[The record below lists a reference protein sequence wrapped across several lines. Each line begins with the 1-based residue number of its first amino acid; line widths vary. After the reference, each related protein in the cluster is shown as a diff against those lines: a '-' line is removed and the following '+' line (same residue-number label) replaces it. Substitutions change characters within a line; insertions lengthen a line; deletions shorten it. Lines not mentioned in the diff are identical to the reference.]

1 MPPLILQLLR
11 RKFDPG
17 VPSGEFSDQWKNPGD
32 VFSVL
37 LILGGDVV
45 ARALAQLAGS
55 PVTPVAFS
63 FGASSSHMAAVV
75 RRAPQPRPT

>member
-1 MPPLILQLLR
+1 MPPVLVELIR

-17 VPSGEFSDQWKNPGD
+17 EPSNAFWAQWENPGD

-45 ARALAQLAGS
+45 ARALAQLTGS
-55 PVTPVAFS
+55 RITPVAFS
-63 FGASSSHMAAVV
+63 FGTSAEHFV
-75 RRAPQPRPT
+75 RTATDRLV